1 MQTGNV
7 FYFAVNFNLEALF
20 SAEGTMERSS
30 FIESWKSIDDRN
42 ELYGTVSD
50 LPPSSVDIDMVI
62 NKFKANNVFFIAR
75 RPVPN
80 AEGQE
85 VVYFSM
91 RTVTNM
97 EFLAELTFKQGVNAC
112 KICLKT
118 ENAAYGALAKQALET
133 LLRG

>member
-1 MQTGNV
+1 M
-7 FYFAVNFNLEALF
+7 
-20 SAEGTMERSS
+20 
-30 FIESWKSIDDRN
+30 
-42 ELYGTVSD
+42 
-50 LPPSSVDIDMVI
+50 
-62 NKFKANNVFFIAR
+62 AR

-118 ENAAYGALAKQALET
+118 EKAPYAPLAKAALESM
-133 LLRG
+133 LRAQ

>member
-1 MQTGNV
+1 
-7 FYFAVNFNLEALF
+7 
-20 SAEGTMERSS
+20 
-30 FIESWKSIDDRN
+30 
-42 ELYGTVSD
+42 
-50 LPPSSVDIDMVI
+50 VDIDTVI

-91 RTVTNM
+91 RTVTQM
-97 EFLAELTFKQGVNAC
+97 EFLAELTFKQGVTAC

-118 ENAAYGALAKQALET
+118 ENAPYGALAKAAIES
-133 LLRG
+133 LLRS